1 MNELS
6 VMLFVVV
13 FFFSTDVIF
22 LGIEFLWPLKDEN
35 FDSASDFVEQKQ
47 RSRSMREKNNLL
59 VLTVILKLRYTFYFM
74 LVAIEWMERERKSKQ
89 HTAHYIYSNCI
100 IKKDDFFCICLSAEH
115 SSASECVLIE

>member
-74 LVAIEWMERERKSKQ
+74 LVAI
-89 HTAHYIYSNCI
+89 
-100 IKKDDFFCICLSAEH
+100 
-115 SSASECVLIE
+115 